1 VRRRNNDHRA
11 KATVQKK
18 TLDVASHLFE
28 NVRTIFGCQLKI
40 YFRARD
46 LKPQRRRSM
55 PITAKQRRVY
65 EFIKGYI
72 GSNEEPPT
80 IAEIGRHFQISS
92 SASVHGILSALE
104 REGLIKR
111 TPNISRGIEI
121 VKQTAN
127 GDEDR
132 GEIPLLGTVAAGQPI
147 EAILSHDTLSVP
159 TDMQGHG
166 RTFAL
171 RVRGDSMID
180 ENIQDGD
187 FIVVTSQKTADN
199 GQVVVALIDGNYAT
213 VKKFYREPD
222 FIRLEPANPQ
232 FKPIF
237 IKTPERIQIQG
248 VVTGLIRKYVSQQA
262 LSELTH

>member
-1 VRRRNNDHRA
+1 
-11 KATVQKK
+11 
-18 TLDVASHLFE
+18 
-28 NVRTIFGCQLKI
+28 
-40 YFRARD
+40 
-46 LKPQRRRSM
+46 M
-55 PITAKQRRVY
+55 PVTAKQRRVF
-65 EFIKGYI
+65 EFIRRYTE
-72 GSNEEPPT
+72 SNHEPPT
-80 IAEIGRHFQISS
+80 IAEIGRQFQMSS
-92 SASVHGILSALE
+92 SASVHAILIALE

-111 TPNISRGIEI
+111 IPNVSRGIQI
-121 VKQTAN
+121 VEQETAA
-127 GDEDR
+127 DESND
-132 GEIPLLGTVAAGQPI
+132 IPLLGTVAAGQPI
-147 EAILSHDTLSVP
+147 EAILSHDTVSVP
-159 TDMQGHG
+159 KDMQGRG

-187 FIVVTSQKTADN
+187 IIVVASQKTADN

-248 VVTGLIRKYVSQQA
+248 VVRGLIRKYD
-262 LSELTH
+262 H

>member
-1 VRRRNNDHRA
+1 
-11 KATVQKK
+11 
-18 TLDVASHLFE
+18 
-28 NVRTIFGCQLKI
+28 
-40 YFRARD
+40 
-46 LKPQRRRSM
+46 M
-55 PITAKQRRVY
+55 PITAKQRRIF
-65 EFIKGYI
+65 EFIRRYI
-72 GSNEEPPT
+72 DSNDEPPT
-80 IAEIGRHFQISS
+80 IAEIGKQFQMSS

-111 TPNISRGIEI
+111 IPNVSRGIQI
-121 VKQTAN
+121 VEETVPSNDQ
-127 GDEDR
+127 EV
-132 GEIPLLGTVAAGQPI
+132 PLLGTVAAGQPI
-147 EAILSHDTLSVP
+147 EAILTHDTVNVP
-159 TDMQGHG
+159 KDLQGCG

-187 FIVVTSQKTADN
+187 IIIVASQTTAEN

-237 IKTPERIQIQG
+237 IKTSERIQIQG
-248 VVTGLIRKYVSQQA
+248 VVRGLIRKYDHP
-262 LSELTH
+262 LSV

>member
-1 VRRRNNDHRA
+1 
-11 KATVQKK
+11 
-18 TLDVASHLFE
+18 
-28 NVRTIFGCQLKI
+28 
-40 YFRARD
+40 
-46 LKPQRRRSM
+46 M
-55 PITAKQRRVY
+55 PITAKQKRVY
-65 EFIKGYI
+65 EFIRRYMA
-72 GSNEEPPT
+72 SNEEPPT
-80 IAEIGRHFQISS
+80 MAEIGRQFQMSS

-111 TPNISRGIEI
+111 IPNVSRGIQVIE
-121 VKQTAN
+121 QQNSGETSN
-127 GDEDR
+127 
-132 GEIPLLGTVAAGQPI
+132 EIPLLGTVAAGHPI
-147 EAILSHDTLSVP
+147 EAILTHDTVSVP
-159 TDMQGHG
+159 RDMQGRG

-171 RVRGDSMID
+171 RVRGDSMIE

-187 FIVVTSQKTADN
+187 VIIVASQKTAEN

-248 VVTGLIRKYVSQQA
+248 IVRGLIRKFDPVSRV
-262 LSELTH
+262 L